1 MEEQTESQQQQQQQ
15 QQQMTS
21 QSEQGVR
28 LERIIGIIL
37 LLPPIFGVVLFFLN
51 LFKAYVG
58 DIPEMDNLSDNWT
71 GDYDGDGGGYTS
83 AAPIYLGLMAIAGA
97 LLLKGTDKKD

>member
-1 MEEQTESQQQQQQQ
+1 MEEQTESQE
-15 QQQMTS
+15 QMKE
-21 QSEQGVR
+21 QSKEAVR
-28 LERIIGIIL
+28 LERIIGIVL

-51 LFKAYVG
+51 LLIYRVG
-58 DIPEMDNLSDNWT
+58 SIPEMGNLSDNWT
-71 GDYDGDGGGYTS
+71 GNYSDGGGYMS